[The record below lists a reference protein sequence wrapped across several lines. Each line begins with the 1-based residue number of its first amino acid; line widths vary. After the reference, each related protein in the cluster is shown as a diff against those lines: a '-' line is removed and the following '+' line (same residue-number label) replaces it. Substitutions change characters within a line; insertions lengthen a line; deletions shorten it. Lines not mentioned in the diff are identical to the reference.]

1 MSATKFPLGR
11 LMVTTNAVMNLA
23 PEDFL
28 PAVNRHQRGDWGAVS
43 DHDRQANENALR
55 QGTRLLSVYH
65 AENGVKFWIMT
76 AGDRSVT
83 TIMLPEDY

>member
-1 MSATKFPLGR
+1 MSTAKFPLGR
-11 LMVTTNAVMNLA
+11 LMVTTNAVMNVA

-28 PAVNRHQRGDWGAVS
+28 QAVDRHQRGDWGAVS

-76 AGDRSVT
+76 SADRSVT
-83 TIMLPEDY
+83 TIMLPEDH